1 MMDKELLAERVE
13 EVLRQAGFSTSDRCY
28 LRPRSFDLAARKGDQ
43 FLFLKILSNID
54 GLNEQTALEVRRLAK
69 HLLASPI
76 LVGEKTRDQY
86 LERGA
91 VYFRYGIPT
100 LSLFTLADCL
110 LDEALPLVYAAHGG
124 LYVRIDGT
132 RMRQLRLAR
141 GISLGALA
149 SELGVSRR
157 TISKYEVE
165 DMDTSVDVALKLEE
179 IFEQELIQPVDPFH
193 HGTVEEE
200 KGPVTDTVL
209 RLLLEIGFDVVP
221 TGQAPFNAI
230 TRLGDLVVLTGVSKF
245 SQSMLKKARLM
256 SSLSSVARTKSVVIV
271 DGETKLECIEETALI
286 EKRELETIDQT
297 REFEDLVLG
306 EDRINESDENRPVIK
321 DGAS

>member
-28 LRPRSFDLAARKGDQ
+28 LRPRSFDLAARKGNQ

-69 HLLASPI
+69 HLLGSPI

-193 HGTVEEE
+193 HETVEED
-200 KGPVTDTVL
+200 KGPVTDTIL

-256 SSLSSVARTKSVVIV
+256 SSLSAVARTKSVVIV
-271 DGETKLECIEETALI
+271 DGETKLECIEETVLI

-297 REFEDLVLG
+297 RDFEDLVM
-306 EDRINESDENRPVIK
+306 EKQNK
-321 DGAS
+321 

>member
-1 MMDKELLAERVE
+1 MMDKELLAAHVE
-13 EVLRQAGFSTSDRCY
+13 EVLREAGFSTSDRCY
-28 LRPRSFDLAARKGDQ
+28 LRPRSFDLAARRDDQ

-54 GLNEQTALEVRRLAK
+54 GLNERTALEIRRLAN

-110 LDEALPLVYAAHGG
+110 LEGALPLVYAAHGG
-124 LYVRIDGT
+124 LYVRIDGD
-132 RMRQLRLAR
+132 RMRQIRLAR

-149 SELGVSRR
+149 TELGVSRR

-179 IFEQELIQPVDPFH
+179 IFNEELIEPVDPFQ
-193 HGTVEEE
+193 TEAVAEE
-200 KGPVTDTVL
+200 KGPVTDNIL
-209 RLLLEIGFDVVP
+209 RLLLEIGFEVVP
-221 TGQAPFNAI
+221 TAQAPFNAI
-230 TRLGDLVVLTGVSKF
+230 TREGKLVVLTGVGKF
-245 SQSMLKKARLM
+245 SQSIVKKARLM

-271 DGETKLECIEETALI
+271 DGETKLECIEETVLI
-286 EKRELETIDQT
+286 EKRELEDIDET
-297 REFEDLVLG
+297 RDFEDLVA
-306 EDRINESDENRPVIK
+306 EKQSK
-321 DGAS
+321 

>member
-28 LRPRSFDLAARKGDQ
+28 LRPRSFDLAARKGNQ

-132 RMRQLRLAR
+132 RMRQLRLER

-193 HGTVEEE
+193 HGTVEEDSE
-200 KGPVTDTVL
+200 PVTDTIL

-230 TRLGDLVVLTGVSKF
+230 TRLDDLVVLTGVSKF

-256 SSLSSVARTKSVVIV
+256 SSLSAVARTKSVVIV

-286 EKRELETIDQT
+286 EKRELETIDET
-297 REFEDLVLG
+297 RDFEDLVL
-306 EDRINESDENRPVIK
+306 EKQNK
-321 DGAS
+321 

>member
-28 LRPRSFDLAARKGDQ
+28 LRPRSFDLAARKGNQ

-132 RMRQLRLAR
+132 RMRQLRLER

-193 HGTVEEE
+193 HGTVEED
-200 KGPVTDTVL
+200 KGPVTDTIL

-256 SSLSSVARTKSVVIV
+256 SSLSAIARTKSVVIV

-297 REFEDLVLG
+297 LDFEDLVM
-306 EDRINESDENRPVIK
+306 EKQNK
-321 DGAS
+321 

>member
-28 LRPRSFDLAARKGDQ
+28 LRPRSFDLAARKGNQ

-110 LDEALPLVYAAHGG
+110 LDGALPLVYAAHGG

-193 HGTVEEE
+193 PGTVVED
-200 KGPVTDTVL
+200 KGPVTDNIL

-221 TGQAPFNAI
+221 TAQAPFNAI
-230 TRLGDLVVLTGVSKF
+230 TRQGDLVVLTGVSKF

-256 SSLSSVARTKSVVIV
+256 SSLSTVARTKSVVIV

-297 REFEDLVLG
+297 REFEDLVA
-306 EDRINESDENRPVIK
+306 EKQNK
-321 DGAS
+321 

>member
-193 HGTVEEE
+193 HETVEEE

-245 SQSMLKKARLM
+245 SLSMVKKARLM

-297 REFEDLVLG
+297 REFEDLVL
-306 EDRINESDENRPVIK
+306 EKQNK
-321 DGAS
+321 

>member
-54 GLNEQTALEVRRLAK
+54 GLNEQTAMEVRRLAK

-193 HGTVEEE
+193 HETVEEE

-221 TGQAPFNAI
+221 TAQAPFNAI

-245 SQSMLKKARLM
+245 SLSMVKKARLM

-271 DGETKLECIEETALI
+271 DGETKLECIDETALI

-297 REFEDLVLG
+297 REFEDLVL
-306 EDRINESDENRPVIK
+306 EKQNK
-321 DGAS
+321 

>member
-28 LRPRSFDLAARKGDQ
+28 LRPRSFDLAARKGNQ

-132 RMRQLRLAR
+132 RMRHLRLER

-193 HGTVEEE
+193 HGTVEED
-200 KGPVTDTVL
+200 KGPVTDTIL

-256 SSLSSVARTKSVVIV
+256 SSLSAVARTKSVVIV

-297 REFEDLVLG
+297 RDFEDLVL
-306 EDRINESDENRPVIK
+306 EKQNK
-321 DGAS
+321 

>member
-28 LRPRSFDLAARKGDQ
+28 LRPRSFDLAARKGNQ

-132 RMRQLRLAR
+132 RMRQLRLER

-193 HGTVEEE
+193 HGTVEED
-200 KGPVTDTVL
+200 KGPVTDTIL

-256 SSLSSVARTKSVVIV
+256 SSLSAVARTKSVVIV

-297 REFEDLVLG
+297 RDFEDLVL
-306 EDRINESDENRPVIK
+306 EKQNK
-321 DGAS
+321 

>member
-28 LRPRSFDLAARKGDQ
+28 LRPRSFDLAARKGNQ

-100 LSLFTLADCL
+100 LSLLTLADCL

-132 RMRQLRLAR
+132 RMRQLRLER

-193 HGTVEEE
+193 HGTVEED
-200 KGPVTDTVL
+200 KGPVTDTIL

-256 SSLSSVARTKSVVIV
+256 SSLSAVARTKSVVIV

-286 EKRELETIDQT
+286 EKRELETIDET
-297 REFEDLVLG
+297 RDFEDLVL
-306 EDRINESDENRPVIK
+306 EKQNK
-321 DGAS
+321 

>member
-13 EVLRQAGFSTSDRCY
+13 EVLRQAGFCTSDRCY
-28 LRPRSFDLAARKGDQ
+28 LRPRSFDLAARKGNQ

-132 RMRQLRLAR
+132 RMRQLRLER

-193 HGTVEEE
+193 HGTVEED
-200 KGPVTDTVL
+200 KGPVTDTIL

-256 SSLSSVARTKSVVIV
+256 SSLSAVARTKSVVIV

-297 REFEDLVLG
+297 RDFEDLVL
-306 EDRINESDENRPVIK
+306 EKQNK
-321 DGAS
+321 

>member
-1 MMDKELLAERVE
+1 MDKELLAAHVE
-13 EVLRQAGFSTSDRCY
+13 EVLREAGFSTSDRCY
-28 LRPRSFDLAARKGDQ
+28 LRPRSFDLAARRDDQ

-54 GLNEQTALEVRRLAK
+54 GLNERTALEIRRLAK

-100 LSLFTLADCL
+100 LSLFILADCL
-110 LDEALPLVYAAHGG
+110 LEGALPLVYAAHGG
-124 LYVRIDGT
+124 LYVRIDGD
-132 RMRQLRLAR
+132 RMRQIRLAR

-149 SELGVSRR
+149 TELGVSRR

-179 IFEQELIQPVDPFH
+179 IFNEELIEPVDPFQ
-193 HGTVEEE
+193 TEAVAEE
-200 KGPVTDTVL
+200 KGPVTDNIL
-209 RLLLEIGFDVVP
+209 RLLLEIGFEVVP
-221 TGQAPFNAI
+221 TAQAPFNAI
-230 TRLGDLVVLTGVSKF
+230 TREGKLVVLTGVGKF
-245 SQSMLKKARLM
+245 SQSIIKKARLM

-286 EKRELETIDQT
+286 EKRELEDIDET
-297 REFEDLVLG
+297 RDFEDLVA
-306 EDRINESDENRPVIK
+306 EKKSK
-321 DGAS
+321 

>member
-1 MMDKELLAERVE
+1 MMDKELLADNVE

-28 LRPRSFDLAARKGDQ
+28 LRPRAFDLAARKGDL
-43 FLFLKILSNID
+43 FLLLKILTNID
-54 GLNEQTALEVRRLAK
+54 GLNEQTATEVRHLAK

-100 LSLFTLADCL
+100 LSLTTLADCL
-110 LDEALPLVYAAHGG
+110 IDDALPLVYAAHGG
-124 LYVRIDGT
+124 LYVRINGT
-132 RMRQLRLAR
+132 RMREMRLDR

-165 DMDTSVDVALKLEE
+165 DMDTSVDVAIKLEE
-179 IFEQELIQPVDPFH
+179 IFQEELILPVDPFH
-193 HGTVEEE
+193 PGPSVEV
-200 KGPVTDTVL
+200 KGPVTDNIL

-221 TGQAPFNAI
+221 TAQAPFNAI
-230 TRLGDLVVLTGVSKF
+230 TRTEDLVVLTGVSKF
-245 SQSMLKKARLM
+245 SSSMLKRARLM
-256 SSLSSVARTKSVVIV
+256 SSLSSVAKTKSVVIV
-271 DGETKLECIEETALI
+271 DGETKIECIQETALI
-286 EKRELETIDQT
+286 EKRELESIDAT
-297 REFEDLVLG
+297 GEFEDLVA
-306 EDRINESDENRPVIK
+306 EKQSK
-321 DGAS
+321 

>member
-1 MMDKELLAERVE
+1 MDKELLAAQVE
-13 EVLRQAGFSTSDRCY
+13 EVLREAGFSTSDRCY
-28 LRPRSFDLAARKGDQ
+28 IRPRSFDLAARRGDL

-54 GLNEQTALEVRRLAK
+54 GLNERTALEIRRLAK

-110 LDEALPLVYAAHGG
+110 LEGVLPLVYAAHGG
-124 LYVRIDGT
+124 LYVRIDGD
-132 RMRQLRLAR
+132 RMRQVRLAR

-149 SELGVSRR
+149 TELGVSRR
-157 TISKYEVE
+157 TISKYEAE

-179 IFEQELIQPVDPFH
+179 ILNEELIEPVDPFQSEAVAEEK
-193 HGTVEEE
+193 VEV
-200 KGPVTDTVL
+200 KGPVTDNIL
-209 RLLLEIGFDVVP
+209 RLLLEIGFEVVP
-221 TGQAPFNAI
+221 TAQAPFNAI
-230 TRLGDLVVLTGVSKF
+230 SREGNLVVLTGVGKF
-245 SQSMLKKARLM
+245 SQSIVKKARLM

-286 EKRELETIDQT
+286 EKRELEDIDQT
-297 REFEDLVLG
+297 RDFEDLVA
-306 EDRINESDENRPVIK
+306 EKQSK
-321 DGAS
+321 

>member
-43 FLFLKILSNID
+43 FLLLKILSNID

-69 HLLASPI
+69 HLFASPI

-132 RMRQLRLAR
+132 KMRQLRLER

-179 IFEQELIQPVDPFH
+179 IFMQELIQPVDPFH
-193 HGTVEEE
+193 PKNVEDSQ
-200 KGPVTDTVL
+200 GHVTDKIL
-209 RLLLEIGFDVVP
+209 LLLLEIGFEVVP
-221 TGQAPFNAI
+221 TSQAPFNAI
-230 TRLGDLVVLTGVSKF
+230 TRDEGLVTLTGVSKF

-256 SSLSSVARTKSVVIV
+256 SSLSAVARTKSVVIV
-271 DGETKLECIEETALI
+271 DGETKLECIEETAII
-286 EKRELETIDQT
+286 EKRELETIDEPC
-297 REFEDLVLG
+297 EFNDLVL
-306 EDRINESDENRPVIK
+306 EKQNK
-321 DGAS
+321 

>member
-1 MMDKELLAERVE
+1 MDKELLAERVE

-28 LRPRSFDLAARKGDQ
+28 LRPRSFDLAARKGDL
-43 FLFLKILSNID
+43 FLLLKILSNID
-54 GLNEQTALEVRRLAK
+54 GLNEQTATEVRRLAT
-69 HLLASPI
+69 HLFASPI

-100 LSLFTLADCL
+100 LSLNTLADCL

-132 RMRQLRLAR
+132 RMRELRLAR

-165 DMDTSVDVALKLEE
+165 DMDTSVDVAIKLEE

-193 HGTVEEE
+193 PGNAVED
-200 KGPVTDTVL
+200 KGQVTDNIL
-209 RLLLEIGFDVVP
+209 RLLLEIGFEVVP
-221 TGQAPFNAI
+221 TAQAPFNAI
-230 TRLGDLVVLTGVSKF
+230 TRTGDLVVLTGVSKF

-256 SSLSSVARTKSVVIV
+256 SSLSAVARTKSVVIV

-286 EKRELETIDQT
+286 EKRELESIDRT
-297 REFEDLVLG
+297 REFEDLVA
-306 EDRINESDENRPVIK
+306 EKQNK
-321 DGAS
+321 